1 MKELLL
7 DFSKKEHGDCF
18 VCCVLS
24 HGEKKGV
31 IGTDQK
37 LCPMK
42 DILSPFDGKNC
53 LSLAG
58 KPKVFFIQAC
68 RGQKMEE
75 KVVVSADNVAEA
87 DDFGLTVG
95 DPEEACTIPKHSDFL
110 VSLSTVED
118 FVSYRNKYGSCGD
131 DILTILTRV
140 NDEVSRK
147 EGEVE
152 VHQWGGRTD
161 RVCGVLLGAPDLQ
174 GRMSSRSEHRGIH
187 VDPSDLHC
195 KKGCDFF
202 GNPAWNGLCS
212 KCWREENQHSR
223 ARQIEEDRALAERLQ
238 REEEAAY
245 ASRHQGSHSET
256 STAQFSKNEKRTGQ
270 KSRSVPTVKRFFTSS
285 SKTSL
290 VKDATIPETQSAPT
304 TSLSQQPVVESDQAT
319 RQFIDFLKTLQKPGR
334 EIFKQC
340 HAFCQH
346 VLYKKDLGAEELS
359 ESVQDFYQNLSD
371 RLNTLYK
378 GTPDRVEAIM
388 DEVEK
393 YLMLHLYEQ
402 AFCPESA
409 DDEVKDLAT
418 QNRIRALHWVT
429 VQMLCVPLN
438 EEIPAV
444 SDSLDKAITDIIEM
458 DSKRVPKDKLG
469 YVTRCSKHIFSA
481 IKRSKREA
489 ASADDFLP
497 ALIYVVLKANPPRL
511 QSNIQYIT
519 RFCNPSRLM
528 SGEDGYYFTNL
539 CCAVAFIEKL
549 DAQSLNLS
557 PEDFELYMSGQASPN
572 KVQDPGDSSSSSL
585 RSTPR
590 GEPVS
595 GHSTTVAK
603 TYQQLDLL
611 TGLET
616 RQERVLEGAH
626 RLENDLIEWKDGVE
640 HSVQDVLE
648 GLHLETHPSS
658 SSTIDSDNVDSE
670 GLPPPLQPQV
680 FAG

>member
-1 MKELLL
+1 M
-7 DFSKKEHGDCF
+7 
-18 VCCVLS
+18 
-24 HGEKKGV
+24 
-31 IGTDQK
+31 
-37 LCPMK
+37 
-42 DILSPFDGKNC
+42 
-53 LSLAG
+53 
-58 KPKVFFIQAC
+58 
-68 RGQKMEE
+68 
-75 KVVVSADNVAEA
+75 
-87 DDFGLTVG
+87 
-95 DPEEACTIPKHSDFL
+95 
-110 VSLSTVED
+110 
-118 FVSYRNKYGSCGD
+118 KYG
-131 DILTILTRV
+131 
-140 NDEVSRK
+140 DE
-147 EGEVE
+147 
-152 VHQWGGRTD
+152 GRTD
-161 RVCGVLLGAPDLQ
+161 RVNGVLLGTPDQL

-187 VDPSDLHC
+187 LDPSDLRC

-245 ASRHQGSHSET
+245 ASSHQGSQSET
-256 STAQFSKNEKRTGQ
+256 STAQFSKIEKRTGQ

-290 VKDATIPETQSAPT
+290 VKDATVPETQSAPT
-304 TSLSQQPVVESDQAT
+304 ASLSQQPVVESDQAT

-378 GTPDRVEAIM
+378 GTPDRVETIM

-409 DDEVKDLAT
+409 DDEVKDLAI

-557 PEDFELYMSGQASPN
+557 PEEFELYMSGQASSN
-572 KVQDPGDSSSSSL
+572 KVRDPGDSSSSSL
-585 RSTPR
+585 RSASR
-590 GEPVS
+590 GEQAI
-595 GHSTTVAK
+595 GHSTIVPK

-648 GLHLETHPSS
+648 GLHLETRPSS
-658 SSTIDSDNVDSE
+658 SSAIDSDNVDSE